1 MSIVRFEPFKDLI
14 CMQDKMSRLFEDS
27 FLRSMDGEEVAA
39 NGAWSPVVDIYEKKD
54 SIVLKA
60 EVPGLEKDDI
70 SVVVEE
76 NVLTIKGEKKQEN
89 EVADDKFLRVER
101 TYGSFQRSFNLSKT
115 VDQDKLKA
123 AYKNGVLMIT
133 LPKVPE
139 AKPKQIEVSVH

>member
-1 MSIVRFEPFKDLI
+1 MSIIRFEPIKDLI
-14 CMQDKMSRLFEDS
+14 SMQDKMSRLFEDS
-27 FLRSMDGEEVAA
+27 FLRSVNGEEVVAQ
-39 NGAWSPVVDIYEKKD
+39 GTWSPVVDIYEKED

-70 SVVVEE
+70 SVVIEE

-89 EVADDKFLRVER
+89 EVADDKFHRVER
-101 TYGSFQRSFNLSKT
+101 TYGSFQRSFTLPKT
-115 VDQDKLKA
+115 VDREKLVA
-123 AYKNGVLMIT
+123 EYKNGVLVIT

>member
-70 SVVVEE
+70 SVVVKE

>member
-14 CMQDKMSRLFEDS
+14 SMQDKMNRLFEDS
-27 FLRSMDGEEVAA
+27 FLRSMDGEEVVAQ
-39 NGAWSPVVDIYEKKD
+39 GTWSPVVDIYEKKD

-89 EVADDKFLRVER
+89 DVEKDRLHRVER
-101 TYGSFQRSFNLSKT
+101 TYGSFERSFTLPKT
-115 VDQDKLKA
+115 VDQEKLEA
-123 AYKNGVLMIT
+123 EYRNGVLVIT